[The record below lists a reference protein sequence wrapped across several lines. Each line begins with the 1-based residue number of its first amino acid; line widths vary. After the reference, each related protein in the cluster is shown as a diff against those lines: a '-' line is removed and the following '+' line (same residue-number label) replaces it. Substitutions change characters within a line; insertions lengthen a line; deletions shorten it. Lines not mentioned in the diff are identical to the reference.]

1 MHGKFYSV
9 WEFNVAAQAEWLA
22 GLPEILDVLQ
32 SREGFLEAHVMRSP
46 DEPERFAIHC
56 TWSDVGSYRRALG
69 STQAKMVIW
78 PFLADMIDRPTAFEE
93 LLSATVSDLTSYES
107 SLGED

>member
-1 MHGKFYSV
+1 M
-9 WEFNVAAQAEWLA
+9 A
-22 GLPEILDVLQ
+22 
-32 SREGFLEAHVMRSP
+32 
-46 DEPERFAIHC
+46 
-56 TWSDVGSYRRALG
+56 
-69 STQAKMVIW
+69 IW